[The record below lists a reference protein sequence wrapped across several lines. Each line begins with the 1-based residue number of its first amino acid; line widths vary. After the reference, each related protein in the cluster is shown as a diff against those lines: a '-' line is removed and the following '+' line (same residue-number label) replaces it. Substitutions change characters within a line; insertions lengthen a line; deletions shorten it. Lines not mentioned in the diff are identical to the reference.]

1 MGLLIAII
9 VITILVGAIV
19 WRRELGALLGRMWLY
34 SVILKDVCLGKS
46 PRSDLRDTREYRA
59 YRSMKAALELDDFLS
74 SAELAL
80 FSACNLKSRQK
91 YHIPLWELREH
102 YYFIDLALREVKCQS
117 GNSITATTIRV
128 VLEEFRDVYPDY
140 DPYMCF
146 RLRLTDAENLVED
159 FNKMED

>member
-1 MGLLIAII
+1 MVKIYLSIF
-9 VITILVGAIV
+9 VGAII